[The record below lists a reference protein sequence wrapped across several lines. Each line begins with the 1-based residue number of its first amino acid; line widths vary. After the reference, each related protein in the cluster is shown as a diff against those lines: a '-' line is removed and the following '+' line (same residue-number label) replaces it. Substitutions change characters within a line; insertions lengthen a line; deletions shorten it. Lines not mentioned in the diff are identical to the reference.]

1 MNEKFLLFSVIIAM
15 IAIPVLCANER
26 DPRRGFRRMVLL
38 MIAYNLFYLFAVR
51 FIYPRLV

>member
-1 MNEKFLLFSVIIAM
+1 MQAKLLLFSCVIM
-15 IAIPVLCANER
+15 MVAIPVVCAREK

-38 MIAYNLFYLFAVR
+38 IVAYNLFYLFAVR

>member
-1 MNEKFLLFSVIIAM
+1 MQAKLLLFSVIIM
-15 IAIPVLCANER
+15 MVAIPVLCAREQ

-38 MIAYNLFYLFAVR
+38 IVAYNLFYLFALR